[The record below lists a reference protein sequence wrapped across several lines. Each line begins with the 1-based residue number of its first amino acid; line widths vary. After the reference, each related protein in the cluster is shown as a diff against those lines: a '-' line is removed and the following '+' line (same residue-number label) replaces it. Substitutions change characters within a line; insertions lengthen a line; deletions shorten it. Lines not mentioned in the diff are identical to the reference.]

1 MLPERGLSSSA
12 IRALLVYTLA
22 LSPLAGCASKGGM
35 FSSPVDPNDA
45 CGVQHSAFLES
56 KNYYLD
62 ETVKGALIGGFGGAA
77 LGALRA
83 KMTGGNVGEGAAV
96 GAGAGAAAG
105 AAAAY
110 YNAKLKDA
118 KDQAAA
124 ASAISTDVSRA
135 STELDRVS
143 TTFIALRQCRFATA
157 AHIKADYKSGKLTRD
172 AAQNQLADQ
181 QKRWRDEIILGR
193 QYDSKMAEQEQNFSF
208 ASDSLAKNDPA
219 AQKVIQRHNNPPVV
233 PSSIPGAY
241 TVNQAANVRKQPNAT
256 AERVTGLYPG
266 TTVQVDG
273 DAADGWR
280 KIILADRQTGYILD
294 KFLTSPSGKA
304 APAAAPQA
312 TPDEKQSTNPNV
324 QIAVGAT
331 ETIPQKRQSYDKS
344 LNDADNQ
351 STLAFNLDQPSP
363 AS

>member
-1 MLPERGLSSSA
+1 
-12 IRALLVYTLA
+12 LA
-22 LSPLAGCASKGGM
+22 LSPLAGCANNGGM
-35 FSSPVDPNDA
+35 FSSKADPNDA
-45 CGVQHSAFLES
+45 CGVQHAAFAES

-62 ETVKGALIGGFGGAA
+62 ETVKGAVAGAFGGAA
-77 LGALRA
+77 IGALRA
-83 KMTGGNVGEGAAV
+83 KIIGGNVGEGAAV

-124 ASAISTDVSRA
+124 ATAISSDVSRA

-157 AHIKADYKSGKLTRD
+157 AQIKVDYKSGKLSRD
-172 AAQNQLADQ
+172 AAEKQLADQ
-181 QKRWRDEIILGR
+181 QKRWRDEIVLGR

-219 AQKVIQRHNNPPVV
+219 AQKVIQRHNNPPVAA
-233 PSSIPGAY
+233 SSIPGAY
-241 TVNQAANVRKQPNAT
+241 TVNQAANVRKQPSAT

-280 KIILADRQTGYILD
+280 KIILADKQTGYILD
-294 KFLTSPSGKA
+294 KFLTPPLTGKA
-304 APAAAPQA
+304 LPAPAPQA
-312 TPDEKQSTNPNV
+312 TPDEKQSTDPNV
-324 QIAVGAT
+324 QVAVAAT
-331 ETIPQKRQSYDKS
+331 ETIPQKRQSYDKAV
-344 LNDADNQ
+344 NDADTQGN
-351 STLAFNLDQPSP
+351 LAFNLDQSSP